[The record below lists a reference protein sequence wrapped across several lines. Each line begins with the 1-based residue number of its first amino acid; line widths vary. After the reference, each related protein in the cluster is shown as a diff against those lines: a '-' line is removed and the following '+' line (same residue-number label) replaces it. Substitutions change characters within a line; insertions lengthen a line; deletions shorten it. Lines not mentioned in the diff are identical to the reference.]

1 MRESYKLTKEEC
13 EMLGLDYEPDEEV
26 KEEFDYLEQLKA
38 KYNEQ
43 EIYNSLMEEDIDN
56 EISNIKHLGVTTIE
70 TKTSQTETEVTSLA
84 GETTTIETKD
94 MLAKLREAKAHKD
107 FADEDNQLENWEE
120 KHKNQEE
127 ETLYF

>member
-1 MRESYKLTKEEC
+1 
-13 EMLGLDYEPDEEV
+13 MLGLDYEPDEEV

-56 EISNIKHLGVTTIE
+56 EISNIKHLGV
-70 TKTSQTETEVTSLA
+70 K
-84 GETTTIETKD
+84 TIETKD

>member
-1 MRESYKLTKEEC
+1 
-13 EMLGLDYEPDEEV
+13 MLGLDYEPDEEV

-70 TKTSQTETEVTSLA
+70 TK
-84 GETTTIETKD
+84 D

>member
-26 KEEFDYLEQLKA
+26 KEEFDYLEKLKA

-56 EISNIKHLGVTTIE
+56 EISNIKHLGI
-70 TKTSQTETEVTSLA
+70 
-84 GETTTIETKD
+84 TTIETKD